1 MSSNKLNSI
10 KLPKTSKFSKPSN
23 QLDLNKLNNIING
36 SNTLLKLFS
45 CLIVIVIICILIGQ
59 YAFKN
64 GILTCDHYVFNTYLY
79 IILAILLTFMVVLI
93 NDQTGIFNSLILWMV
108 EGGPVKIIVTFI
120 IILLLFYW
128 LIYELF
134 KIDPQNIVA
143 SNAIWFTLIFILG
156 FFLIPTI
163 WFGRLTDVVGF
174 AGILTIF
181 ITAIVG
187 ILGYYYGDNIV
198 TFDWDKYLNYAL
210 WFLII
215 VIIVG
220 IFCIRD
226 IKNLS
231 AFFFVISIISLL
243 IFVLLLLS
251 NHKKLR
257 ENSEKCIDGKVIPN
271 YPVESFNLFIKIVI
285 IFKDLIRILG
295 RLNRKR

>member
-1 MSSNKLNSI
+1 MSSNK
-10 KLPKTSKFSKPSN
+10 KLDKN
-23 QLDLNKLNNIING
+23 LDINNFNNIIKG

-45 CLIVIVIICILIGQ
+45 CLVIIVIICILIGH

-93 NDQTGIFNSLILWMV
+93 NDQTGIFNSLILWLV
-108 EGGPVKIIVTFI
+108 EGAQVRVIVTFI
-120 IILLLFYW
+120 IIIILLFW
-128 LIYELF
+128 LMYELY
-134 KIDPQNIVA
+134 KVDPQNIVA

-163 WFGRLTDVVGF
+163 WFGRLNDVVGL

-181 ITAIVG
+181 ITVVVG

-210 WFLII
+210 WVLII
-215 VIIVG
+215 LIIAG
-220 IFCIRD
+220 MFFIRD

-231 AFFFVISIISLL
+231 TFYFVISIISLL

-251 NHKKLR
+251 NHKKLK
-257 ENSEKCIDGKVIPN
+257 ENSEKCIDGKVVPN
-271 YPVESFNLFIKIVI
+271 YPVESFSLFIRMLN
-285 IFKDLIRILG
+285 IFSDLIRILG
-295 RLNRKR
+295 RLKGRKGKR

>member
-1 MSSNKLNSI
+1 MSSNKLNYI
-10 KLPKTSKFSKPSN
+10 ETNKTTKSTKSNKSLDITKF
-23 QLDLNKLNNIING
+23 NNIIKG

-45 CLIVIVIICILIGQ
+45 CLIIIVLICILIGH

-93 NDQTGIFNSLILWMV
+93 NDQTGVFNSLLLWMM
-108 EGGPVKIIVTFI
+108 EGSKFRVIVTFI
-120 IILLLFYW
+120 IIILILFF

-134 KIDPQNIVA
+134 NVDPQNIVA
-143 SNAIWFTLIFILG
+143 SNLIWVTLIFILG
-156 FFLIPTI
+156 IFMIPTI
-163 WFGRLTDVVGF
+163 WFGRLSDVVGL
-174 AGILTIF
+174 AGILTIM
-181 ITAIVG
+181 ITISVG

-215 VIIVG
+215 LIISG
-220 IFCIRD
+220 LFFITD

-231 AFFFVISIISLL
+231 TFLFIISIISLL

-251 NHKKLR
+251 NHKKLK

-271 YPVESFNLFIKIVI
+271 YPLESFSLFIRILN
-285 IFKDLIRILG
+285 IFQNIIRILG
-295 RLNRKR
+295 RLNGRR